1 MKVIVLGS
9 SHGGFEACNELLELY
24 PKAEIQWY
32 EKGDFIS
39 FLSCGMQLYLEGVV
53 KDVDTIRYSNEYEMS
68 SKGIKVFK
76 SHEIIKIL
84 PDQHMVEVKDLSDN
98 STRYESY
105 DKLIISPGAV
115 PRTLNVP
122 GENLENVYYMRGRN
136 WAKKIR
142 EKIEDSLVRNVVV
155 IGSGYIGIE
164 AVQSF
169 AMANKNV
176 TVIDITETIL
186 PTYLD
191 KEFTDVLE
199 NELRKNNVEL
209 ALNQSV
215 LRFEGDS
222 KLEAVVTDKNRYA
235 ADLVI
240 VAAGVKPNTDW
251 LRGTLDLEPNGLIKT
266 DKYMRTSA
274 QDIFAVGDSTMI
286 KFTPANTNLNI
297 ALATNARKQGRY
309 AVKNLINPIHEFPG
323 VQGSSA
329 LTVLGYK
336 FASTGINES
345 LAKKLNIEIESVL
358 INDWYKMS
366 FVPEELKA
374 KVMFKLIYDK
384 KTKVVLGAQ
393 IMSKHDLTANINA
406 MSLAIFNKMTIEQL
420 AYADFFFQPEFDN
433 PWNVIN
439 TAALKAISKKTE
451 TRCPKCNCIKR

>member
-24 PKAEIQWY
+24 PNAEVQWY

-39 FLSCGMQLYLEGVV
+39 FLSCGMQLYLEGIV
-53 KDVDTIRYSNEYEMS
+53 KDVDTIRYSNEHEMS
-68 SKGIKVFK
+68 MKGIKVFK
-76 SHEIIKIL
+76 SHEITKIL
-84 PDQHMVEVKDLSDN
+84 PEHHMIEVKDLTN
-98 STRYESY
+98 NTVRNESY

-115 PRTLNVP
+115 PRILNVP
-122 GENLENVYYMRGRN
+122 GEDLENVYYMRGRN

-142 EKIEDSLVRNVVV
+142 AKIEDNSVKNVVV

-176 TVIDITETIL
+176 TVIDITKTIL

-191 KEFTDVLE
+191 KEFTEVLE
-199 NELRKNNVEL
+199 SELRSHNVEL
-209 ALNQSV
+209 ALEQNV
-215 LRFEGDS
+215 LRFEGSS
-222 KLEAVVTDKNRYA
+222 KLEAVVTDKNRYQ

-251 LRGTLDLEPNGLIKT
+251 LKGVLELEPNGLIKT
-266 DKYMRTSA
+266 DEYMQTSA
-274 QDIFAVGDSTMI
+274 KDVFAVGDSTLI
-286 KFTPANTNLNI
+286 KFTPANTKLNI

-309 AVKNLINPIHEFPG
+309 AVKNLVNANQKFPG

-329 LTVLGYK
+329 LTVFRYK
-336 FASTGINES
+336 FASTGINEG
-345 LAKKLNIEIESVL
+345 LANKLNINIDSVL
-358 INDWYKMS
+358 VDDWYKMS
-366 FVPEELKA
+366 FVPENLKE
-374 KVMFKLIYDK
+374 KVMFKLIFDK
-384 KTKVVLGAQ
+384 NTRVVLGAQ

-406 MSLAIFNKMTIEQL
+406 MSLAIFNKMTVDQL

-439 TAALKAISKKTE
+439 TAALKASRKNVS
-451 TRCPKCNCIKR
+451 RCPKCNCIKK